1 MSKKRKK
8 PSAGHSKRKSY
19 PAAGQPPKPNNDPV
33 TPYYVTGPGTEQAHP
48 TVVAALQAAEL
59 AIRAFW
65 PADEYKLLM
74 GHNDAPEAAYGLA
87 DAVRAIS
94 GKAGTGSVNLQAV
107 RISDNGNNF
116 PASSIF
122 RVHDGK
128 IRQPSLLS
136 TL

>member
-8 PSAGHSKRKSY
+8 PSAGQSKRKNY

-33 TPYYVTGPGTEQAHP
+33 TPYYVAGPGTDQAHP
-48 TVVAALQAAEL
+48 TVVAALQAAER

-74 GHNDAPEAAYGLA
+74 GHNDSPEVAYGLA
-87 DAVRAIS
+87 DAVRAIA
-94 GKAGTGSVNLQAV
+94 GKAGAGSINLQAV
-107 RISDNGNNF
+107 RISKSDANF

-128 IRQPSLLS
+128 IRRPSLSS